1 MHKLLDSKGN
11 IVNNARKLL
20 EEFIAFSFRNP
31 VVAAE
36 MFTENGIFEIP

>member
-20 EEFIAFSFRNP
+20 EEFNAFSCCDP

-36 MFTENGIFEIP
+36 MFTADRIFEIP